1 MGSCSGTP
9 EAVRSIL
16 AWGAIDAPHRELSSE
31 GSKMGGAGGAS
42 DIEAVM
48 MANGRSTTVSARS
61 EMAAT
66 EASKEWG

>member
-1 MGSCSGTP
+1 MGSCSCTP
-9 EAVRSIL
+9 GAVRSIF
-16 AWGAIDAPHRELSSE
+16 AWGTIDAPHGELSSE
-31 GSKMGGAGGAS
+31 GSKMEGAGGAS

-66 EASKEWG
+66 VVSKEWD